1 MQMRPNQIYEH
12 ENHKINFI
20 ALSLKISVMTEQNAF
35 LFRFTTKQGNIYR
48 RYCVILNNFWFL
60 LLKIKIKFVIVD
72 KYNYICWHNV

>member
-20 ALSLKISVMTEQNAF
+20 ASSLKISVMTEQNAF

-48 RYCVILNNFWFL
+48 RYCVILNNFWFFVAENQD
-60 LLKIKIKFVIVD
+60 KIC
-72 KYNYICWHNV
+72 YC

>member
-1 MQMRPNQIYEH
+1 
-12 ENHKINFI
+12 
-20 ALSLKISVMTEQNAF
+20 MTEQNAF

-72 KYNYICWHNV
+72 KCNYICWHNV